1 MVAGDK
7 TWQAGCSSYLTL
19 MRAFPIEVEDGGRL
33 RISSEA
39 SLPANAHLA
48 VLVLESPTDGKDDLR
63 AADIARLAEQS
74 GALDF
79 LKEEPDLYSD
89 ADIEPGHHN
98 PDFAGHAAAR

>member
-1 MVAGDK
+1 
-7 TWQAGCSSYLTL
+7 
-19 MRAFPIEVEDGGRL
+19 
-33 RISSEA
+33 
-39 SLPANAHLA
+39 LPANAHLA

-63 AADIARLAEQS
+63 AADIARLTEQS

-89 ADIEPGHHN
+89 ADIEPGHRN

>member
-1 MVAGDK
+1 
-7 TWQAGCSSYLTL
+7 
-19 MRAFPIEVEDGGRL
+19 MRAIPIEFEDGGRL
-33 RISSEA
+33 KLSPA
-39 SLPANAHLA
+39 VSLPTNAHLA
-48 VLVLESPTDGKDDLR
+48 VLVLESPSNGETDLT
-63 AADIARLAEQS
+63 AADIARLAAES